1 MKIGFIT
8 DLHIDNE
15 GILPFDVD
23 VRLRIQRVISYL
35 KNKNYDLIIFGGD
48 LCNIEGNIEIYEWLK
63 KQMDEVDVSY
73 HIIAGNHDDTTLMAD
88 VFGIQHLVTENEL
101 YYHLS
106 FVNTGDIYFLDTSK
120 GSMSDQQYLWLE
132 DKIINHIH
140 DDIVICMHHP
150 PVLAGSKHMEPKYF
164 FTQSERFKSLCDR
177 NPLKRFIIFSGHY
190 HMARTVFQDN
200 ITLFISPATSV
211 QIDPNSEEFLIR
223 DTINFGYREI
233 FYNNHT
239 VNMTNVVYLQ

>member
-1 MKIGFIT
+1 MKICFIT

-15 GILPFDVD
+15 GVLPFNVD
-23 VRLRIQRVISYL
+23 VRLRIQRVLSYI
-35 KNKNYDLIIFGGD
+35 KNKNYDLIILGGD
-48 LCNIEGNIEIYEWLK
+48 LCNMEGNVEIYQWLK
-63 KQMDEVDVSY
+63 KQIDDVDISC
-73 HIIAGNHDDTTLMAD
+73 HIIAGNHDDASLMAE
-88 VFGIQHLVTENEL
+88 VFGIKHLLTENEL

-106 FVNTGDIYFLDTSK
+106 FMNTGDVYFLDTSK
-120 GSMSDQQYLWLE
+120 GSMSDQQFLWLE
-132 DKIINHIH
+132 DKIKNHTH

-190 HMARTVFQDN
+190 HMARTVFNDN
-200 ITLFISPATSV
+200 IILFISPATCV
-211 QIDPNSEEFLIR
+211 QIDRNSEEFVIR

-233 FYNNHT
+233 FYGNHK
-239 VNMTNVVYLQ
+239 VNMTNIVYLQ

>member
-73 HIIAGNHDDTTLMAD
+73 HIIAGNHDDQFIFHLLR
-88 VFGIQHLVTENEL
+88 IQRDLHNILPHL
-101 YYHLS
+101 
-106 FVNTGDIYFLDTSK
+106 F
-120 GSMSDQQYLWLE
+120 
-132 DKIINHIH
+132 HI
-140 DDIVICMHHP
+140 
-150 PVLAGSKHMEPKYF
+150 LTK
-164 FTQSERFKSLCDR
+164 
-177 NPLKRFIIFSGHY
+177 
-190 HMARTVFQDN
+190 
-200 ITLFISPATSV
+200 
-211 QIDPNSEEFLIR
+211 
-223 DTINFGYREI
+223 
-233 FYNNHT
+233 
-239 VNMTNVVYLQ
+239 